1 MSLII
6 NADQTPSKF
15 VPTDNV
21 TMAKKGEKHISR
33 AGATDKRAIT
43 VTLCETLDGQI
54 LPFQLIYTWKTK
66 RSLPSVKFPRGFC
79 LSYNSKHWSNE
90 SETFKLID
98 EVLVPHIEKVKK
110 KKSLPDSQRSLILW
124 DAFKAQSTQKVKDV
138 FSANK
143 IESVMV
149 PKNMTHLLQ
158 PLDLTTNGSLKK
170 FEKREFSEYFTSC
183 IMKALEIEPDRD
195 VASIEVDLRL
205 STLNPRHANVM
216 MELCKHL
223 LTEAG

>member
-1 MSLII
+1 
-6 NADQTPSKF
+6 
-15 VPTDNV
+15 
-21 TMAKKGEKHISR
+21 
-33 AGATDKRAIT
+33 
-43 VTLCETLDGQI
+43 
-54 LPFQLIYTWKTK
+54 
-66 RSLPSVKFPRGFC
+66 
-79 LSYNSKHWSNE
+79 
-90 SETFKLID
+90 
-98 EVLVPHIEKVKK
+98 
-110 KKSLPDSQRSLILW
+110 
-124 DAFKAQSTQKVKDV
+124 
-138 FSANK
+138 
-143 IESVMV
+143 MV